1 MSEVTSLP
9 AAHVLLSAMLTVAAA
24 EVEDV
29 VVVTACTRVR
39 HDVVAVEYS

>member
-9 AAHVLLSAMLTVAAA
+9 AVEALLSAMPTVAAA

-29 VVVTACTRVR
+29 VVTVVTACTRV
-39 HDVVAVEYS
+39 VTLP